1 MCNGLL
7 RGISREG
14 ARRSR
19 YVSRDTRGRTRTC
32 NLLLRREA
40 PYPLGHT
47 GMLPGGPVQIL
58 SKKNNT
64 RFPDEKKALQDF
76 AAGEFGDVAKRFET
90 R

>member
-19 YVSRDTRGRTRTC
+19 YASRDTRGRTRTC

-47 GMLPGGPVQIL
+47 SSYVSCGVASFSAAAWQPSTLGAFYFEPLAPEL
-58 SKKNNT
+58 L
-64 RFPDEKKALQDF
+64 RKAM
-76 AAGEFGDVAKRFET
+76 AANAR
-90 R
+90 